1 MFTLGIP
8 KRDYRRATQV
18 LGYESAEEI
27 PYNAT
32 LQDDGF
38 YIFTFPEVGDEYS
51 FRKIANRLKSEGIRI
66 IGADAQLT
74 EKKIMKLASLI
85 NLEPLE
91 EMDINDP
98 ALMRA
103 RAAKD
108 QMNQMKSN
116 PRISF
121 DQVLDLR
128 ITKRDLEKKI
138 ANKYREMQNDPDI
151 EPEGGPVADDYGD
164 QLNRLEARLYKINK
178 QIASYDMS
186 EGEDED
192 DEQDMADVKADIAS
206 MNETTEKSWSAIDVS
221 RKAEKEISNKEWNE
235 RTAKKLDMLKKLNDA
250 GKFKKDFDD
259 ERLQGWVDQNYSWE
273 KLSRQFKLNE
283 IYSLMYEN
291 TPTSLDDESMDELY
305 DLILKYVKDPDD
317 AEAELDR
324 FDDGGFDNMSDMVT
338 SNLLRD
344 PEYKA
349 WYNKLHSV
357 QEPEDLR
364 LEPEDM
370 DNPDEDLVIIGSGY
384 LDIKSNFKGRPNMTN
399 DELATLG
406 QKVVD
411 QLHNGDKDAA
421 FDYITS
427 RLEEGSCG
435 YGPDGVPGDT
445 PGGTKGMDADDRTR
459 GMLRMLI
466 KKEIAKYENK

>member
-1 MFTLGIP
+1 MYTLGIP

-91 EMDINDP
+91 EIDINDP

-103 RAAKD
+103 RAAKTKMD
-108 QMNQMKSN
+108 QMKSN

-128 ITKRDLEKKI
+128 IAKRDLEKEI
-138 ANKYREMQNDPDI
+138 ANKYREMENDPDI

-291 TPTSLDDESMDELY
+291 TPTSLDDKPIFENYTKQSL
-305 DLILKYVKDPDD
+305 LKALGNADD
-317 AEAELDR
+317 ALIQTHVSPGEKGEGDYNLDGQEYVIYNPNSNN
-324 FDDGGFDNMSDMVT
+324 DDNAAMWNSD
-338 SNLLRD
+338 D
-344 PEYKA
+344 Y
-349 WYNKLHSV
+349 
-357 QEPEDLR
+357 
-364 LEPEDM
+364 
-370 DNPDEDLVIIGSGY
+370 
-384 LDIKSNFKGRPNMTN
+384 
-399 DELATLG
+399 
-406 QKVVD
+406 VVA
-411 QLHNGDKDAA
+411 LDKDGEEYEIAYA
-421 FDYITS
+421 DIM
-427 RLEEGSCG
+427 RINLEEGSCG
-435 YGPDGVPGDT
+435 YGPDGIPGNT